1 MRVILADPPR
11 VLQNTRN
18 AVQVL
23 LDKGVLE
30 SRIVFLSLIA
40 APEGI
45 HRICKKF
52 PRMKVVTSE
61 IDEGLNSTFQVVPG
75 NDRMPAPCAGTIGRG
90 VPNGSVWCNR
100 RLRRVWRPLL
110 VGIRLSPRFAAGLTT
125 SVLLTHWQPLSRAKA
140 HQNQ

>member
-1 MRVILADPPR
+1 M
-11 VLQNTRN
+11 
-18 AVQVL
+18 L

-75 NDRMPAPCAGTIGRG
+75 MRRM
-90 VPNGSVWCNR
+90 
-100 RLRRVWRPLL
+100 
-110 VGIRLSPRFAAGLTT
+110 LSRSTCKAARQ
-125 SVLLTHWQPLSRAKA
+125 LLTSRLKPAGCGEFGDRYWSG
-140 HQNQ
+140 

>member
-1 MRVILADPPR
+1 M
-11 VLQNTRN
+11 
-18 AVQVL
+18 L

-30 SRIVFLSLIA
+30 DRIVFLSLIA

-75 NDRMPAPCAGTIGRG
+75 MLCMFFQSICK
-90 VPNGSVWCNR
+90 VE
-100 RLRRVWRPLL
+100 L
-110 VGIRLSPRFAAGLTT
+110 
-125 SVLLTHWQPLSRAKA
+125 QPLTSYLAFAGCGEFGDRYWSG
-140 HQNQ
+140 

>member
-1 MRVILADPPR
+1 MTPPWDCRLNNLCSLSVKVWRARILHIPAM
-11 VLQNTRN
+11 VT
-18 AVQVL
+18 QVL

-61 IDEGLNSTFQVVPG
+61 IDEGLNGSFQVVPG
-75 NDRMPAPCAGTIGRG
+75 AHRMPP
-90 VPNGSVWCNR
+90 
-100 RLRRVWRPLL
+100 
-110 VGIRLSPRFAAGLTT
+110 
-125 SVLLTHWQPLSRAKA
+125 
-140 HQNQ
+140 